1 MIYRMKKLLLLLL
14 ALPVLMLAQPKA
26 GYYDAAVGKSD
37 AALKTQIYTIISD
50 HTERSYSNLWTDF
63 QSTDKRADGKVWDMY
78 SNCNFIFGTDQ
89 DPGSDGGSECQ
100 YYNREHSFPK
110 SWFKDGTPM
119 YTDLFHLYPTDKYVN
134 NERGN
139 LPYGETGSKIS
150 FSNGVVKVG
159 YSSYPGYSNIVF
171 EPANEYKGDFARDYM
186 YMVTCYEDYATNWR
200 STGTTSMLSNNSYPV
215 FKPYA
220 INLLLEWSRNDPVS
234 EKEIN
239 RNNAVYKLQG
249 NRNPYVDFPI
259 LSEYVWGK
267 HKDLAW
273 NGDNSD
279 PGKENVFYVSY
290 NSETHS
296 VFVKTDDPESSRF
309 YIYNTSGV
317 LLMHAASM
325 NGESSIDVSGLEKGI
340 YIIKNYSG
348 TRRNVGKF
356 VVN

>member
-1 MIYRMKKLLLLLL
+1 MGSLFKFKFLFLFLFSVSFLF
-14 ALPVLMLAQPKA
+14 AQVPA
-26 GYYDAAVGKSD
+26 NYYNLAVGKKN
-37 AALKTQIYTIISD
+37 AELKTALHQTIKP
-50 HTERSYSNLWTDF
+50 HPGLEYYSSSTSF
-63 QSTDKRADGKVWDMY
+63 RSTDWHPDGYFWDMY
-78 SNCNFIFGTDQ
+78 SSNKRTSWSGM
-89 DPGSDGGSECQ
+89 
-100 YYNREHSFPK
+100 NREHNMPK
-110 SWFKDGTPM
+110 SWWSTNPESSVA
-119 YTDLFHLYPTDKYVN
+119 YSDLHNLYPSDATANSAKSNYPLGIV
-134 NERGN
+134 
-139 LPYGETGSKIS
+139 GSKPS

-159 YSSYPGYSNIVF
+159 SSSYPGYPGVVF

-186 YMVTCYEDYATNWR
+186 YMVTCYEDYSTNWR
-200 STGTTSMLSNNSYPV
+200 STGTTSMLSNNTYPV

-220 INLLLEWSRNDPVS
+220 INLLMEWSRNDPVS

-249 NRNPYVDFPI
+249 NRNPYVDFPV

-267 HKDLAW
+267 YKDRSW

-279 PGKENVFYVSY
+279 PEKENVFYVSY

-296 VFVKTDDPESSRF
+296 VFVKTNDPESARF

-325 NGESSIDVSGLEKGI
+325 NGESTIDVSGLEKGI

>member
-1 MIYRMKKLLLLLL
+1 MGSLFKFKFLFLFLFSVSFLF
-14 ALPVLMLAQPKA
+14 AQVPA
-26 GYYDAAVGKSD
+26 NYYNPAVGKKN
-37 AALKTQIYTIISD
+37 AELKTALHQTIKP
-50 HTERSYSNLWTDF
+50 HTVLEYYSSSTSF
-63 QSTDKRADGKVWDMY
+63 RSTDWHPDGYFWDMY
-78 SNCNFIFGTDQ
+78 SSKKRTSWSGM
-89 DPGSDGGSECQ
+89 
-100 YYNREHSFPK
+100 NREHNMPK
-110 SWFKDGTPM
+110 SWWSTSPETTVA
-119 YTDLFHLYPTDKYVN
+119 YSDLHNLYPSDATANSAKSNYPLGIV
-134 NERGN
+134 
-139 LPYGETGSKIS
+139 GSKPS

-159 YSSYPGYSNIVF
+159 SSSYPGYPGVVF

-186 YMVTCYEDYATNWR
+186 YMVTCYEDYSTNWR
-200 STGTTSMLSNNSYPV
+200 STGTTSMLSNNTYPV

-220 INLLLEWSRNDPVS
+220 INLLMEWSRNDPVS

-249 NRNPYVDFPI
+249 NRNPYVDFPV

-279 PGKENVFYVSY
+279 PEKENVFYVSY

-296 VFVKTDDPESSRF
+296 VFVKTNDPESARF

-325 NGESSIDVSGLEKGI
+325 NGESTIDVSGLEKGI

>member
-1 MIYRMKKLLLLLL
+1 MGSSFKFKFLFLFQFSISFLL
-14 ALPVLMLAQPKA
+14 AQVPAN
-26 GYYDAAVGKSD
+26 YYNLAVGKKN
-37 AALKTQIYTIISD
+37 AELKTVLHQTIKP
-50 HTERSYSNLWTDF
+50 HTILEYYSSSTSF
-63 QSTDKRADGKVWDMY
+63 RSTDWHPDGYFWDMY
-78 SNCNFIFGTDQ
+78 SSNKRTTWSGM
-89 DPGSDGGSECQ
+89 
-100 YYNREHSFPK
+100 NREHNMPK
-110 SWFKDGTPM
+110 SWWSTSPETTVA
-119 YTDLFHLYPTDKYVN
+119 YSDLHNLYPSDATANSAKSNYPL
-134 NERGN
+134 GIA
-139 LPYGETGSKIS
+139 GAKIS

-159 YSSYPGYSNIVF
+159 TSSYTGYSGVVF

-186 YMVTCYEDYATNWR
+186 YMVTCYEDYVTNWR

-249 NRNPYVDFPI
+249 NRNPFVDFPI

-267 HKDLAW
+267 YKDRSW

-279 PGKENVFYVSY
+279 PEKENVFYVSY
-290 NSETHS
+290 NGETQS
-296 VFVKTDDPESSRF
+296 VFVKSDEPESARF

-317 LLMHAASM
+317 LLMYAESM
-325 NGESSIDVSGLEKGI
+325 NGESTIDVSGLEKGI

>member
-1 MIYRMKKLLLLLL
+1 MGSSFKFTFLFLFQFSISFLL
-14 ALPVLMLAQPKA
+14 AQVPAN
-26 GYYDAAVGKSD
+26 YYNLAVGKKN
-37 AALKTQIYTIISD
+37 AELKTALYLIINP
-50 HTERSYSNLWTDF
+50 HTLLDYDSSTSIWWNTYFRQTDWHQGGYF
-63 QSTDKRADGKVWDMY
+63 WDMY
-78 SNCNFIFGTDQ
+78 STNQ
-89 DPGSDGGSECQ
+89 RSSYSGSIM
-100 YYNREHSFPK
+100 NREHSMPRSWWATSSEYSIQNANGDLHNLNPSDATANTAK
-110 SWFKDGTPM
+110 SN
-119 YTDLFHLYPTDKYVN
+119 YPLGIV
-134 NERGN
+134 
-139 LPYGETGSKIS
+139 GSKPS

-159 YSSYPGYSNIVF
+159 ISSYAGYSGVVF
-171 EPANEYKGDFARDYM
+171 EPAKEYKGDFARNYM
-186 YMVTCYEDYATNWR
+186 YMVTCYEDYASRWR
-200 STGTTSMLSNNSYPV
+200 STGTISMLSNNSYPV

-249 NRNPYVDFPI
+249 NRNPFVDFPI

-267 HKDLAW
+267 YKDRSW

-279 PGKENVFYVSY
+279 PEKENVFYVSY
-290 NSETHS
+290 NGETQS
-296 VFVKTDDPESSRF
+296 VFVKADEPESARF

-317 LLMHAASM
+317 LLMYAESM
-325 NGESSIDVSGLEKGI
+325 NGESTIDVSGLEKGI

>member
-1 MIYRMKKLLLLLL
+1 MGSSFKFKFLFLFLFGLSFLF
-14 ALPVLMLAQPKA
+14 AQVPA
-26 GYYDAAVGKSD
+26 NYYNLAVGKKN
-37 AALKTQIYTIISD
+37 AELKTALHQTIKP
-50 HTERSYSNLWTDF
+50 HTVLEYYSSSTSF
-63 QSTDKRADGKVWDMY
+63 RSTDWHPDGYFWDMY
-78 SNCNFIFGTDQ
+78 SSTKRTSWSGM
-89 DPGSDGGSECQ
+89 
-100 YYNREHSFPK
+100 NREHNMPK
-110 SWFKDGTPM
+110 SWWSTSPETTVA
-119 YTDLFHLYPTDKYVN
+119 YSDLHNLYPSDATANSAKSNYPLGVA
-134 NERGN
+134 
-139 LPYGETGSKIS
+139 GSKIS

-296 VFVKTDDPESSRF
+296 VFVKTDNPESSRF

-325 NGESSIDVSGLEKGI
+325 NGESTIDVSGLEKGI